1 MCGKGACGLPGA
13 PTVRTSSKRSGRSV
27 CRAVMKRRR
36 RDLWSVLISWG
47 KFYYTGITISRGGVC
62 PESVCERRGGVR
74 EGRELAVM
82 GRKGGC
88 PDLSS

>member
-1 MCGKGACGLPGA
+1 MDGQEPLQSEPAFKGWKA
-13 PTVRTSSKRSGRSV
+13 V

-36 RDLWSVLISWG
+36 ELWSVLLSWG
-47 KFYYTGITISRGGVC
+47 NFYNTGITISRGGVC
-62 PESVCERRGGVR
+62 PGSVCERSGGVR